1 MPFVCIIQVMMSLHN
16 PPCLTE
22 ICKWNYSRL
31 PSSFLSFKILGIT
44 TFQDIFQNPVDFSHK
59 KGFCDMSSF
68 WYTIFSGERKKS
80 KVVFLLRSLIP
91 KLCMELIRNWKS
103 FMVLLYET
111 KKDKGKGCIMKKIA
125 KNPFLYLAMIFPKPA
140 FDFTI

>member
-1 MPFVCIIQVMMSLHN
+1 MAFVCIIQVMMSLYN
-16 PPCLTE
+16 PPACRDMYVSGTIQDSL
-22 ICKWNYSRL
+22 L
-31 PSSFLSFKILGIT
+31 LSFLSFRILGLT

-91 KLCMELIRNWKS
+91 KLCMELIRN
-103 FMVLLYET
+103 
-111 KKDKGKGCIMKKIA
+111 
-125 KNPFLYLAMIFPKPA
+125 
-140 FDFTI
+140 

>member
-1 MPFVCIIQVMMSLHN
+1 MQLDWQIKTFLYQTRKGFGNRNSKEEDSSSPKRLFRFANEMPFVCIIQVMMSLHN
-16 PPCLTE
+16 PPALQRYV
-22 ICKWNYSRL
+22 CKWNYSRL
-31 PSSFLSFKILGIT
+31 PSSSLFRILGIT

-91 KLCMELIRNWKS
+91 KLCMELIRN
-103 FMVLLYET
+103 
-111 KKDKGKGCIMKKIA
+111 
-125 KNPFLYLAMIFPKPA
+125 
-140 FDFTI
+140 